1 MNKKEKTVKEAETLP
16 FKPELGW
23 IVSNPSANVFMDV
36 VTLITPDGFI
46 CKQTGLWTGTTSG
59 WIAHKMVSPKEEL
72 EPDEAVEID
81 GFTETETNKTE
92 G

>member
-1 MNKKEKTVKEAETLP
+1 MAKKEKKIEQEEVTQ
-16 FKPELGW
+16 FKPQVGW

-36 VTLITPDGFI
+36 VTIITPEGFI
-46 CKQTGLWTGTTSG
+46 CKQTGLWTGTTRG

-72 EPDEAVEID
+72 EVESI
-81 GFTETETNKTE
+81 ETKTQE